1 MVITQITPAAG
12 DWWYVIQVG
21 DKDHARA
28 RIGAWALTNEG
39 SVIGLVAGDD
49 GRLGPLDPAERGQK
63 VWLEHAGETFCTC
76 GASPEIDTQD
86 PYWCRQCAGAIDVG

>member
-1 MVITQITPAAG
+1 MVITQIAPASG
-12 DWWYVIQVG
+12 DWWYVIQVA

-49 GRLGPLDPAERGQK
+49 GRLGPLDPSEKGQK
-63 VWLEHAGETFCTC
+63 VWLEHSGETYCTC
-76 GASPEIDTQD
+76 GAIPEVDTQD
-86 PYWCRQCAGAIDVG
+86 PYWCRSCAGAIDVG